1 MDEEGTPLFLP
12 HVELWLKAMRS
23 KLLQWSGRLLAQ
35 VAFLL
40 SPSLHIQNHSFSS
53 SKIGPGP

>member
-35 VAFLL
+35 VAFL
-40 SPSLHIQNHSFSS
+40 
-53 SKIGPGP
+53 